1 MRVTSIEAAK
11 AHLVSLGIVQ
21 ASVTDTFPGVKP
33 GQLVGIYAKRFAVPP
48 GATIGEWSVEQ
59 TPDGRSVLTRPPDRR
74 IVLVRARMVGS
85 ARVAATL
92 PVGHHPGRAHAE
104 VTPTVLRIHLAD
116 GRSYEMPDQV
126 AFVQR
131 PPGRPLGA
139 CLVLWADAQPVTKR
153 CPFCDG
159 TGVRKKDQRPCS
171 LCHGERRLP
180 GPLAIEGGARMFG
193 WWNWVPRRPSD
204 DRRPAWQ

>member
-1 MRVTSIEAAK
+1 MRLTSIEAAK
-11 AHLVSLGIVQ
+11 AHLVSLGD
-21 ASVTDTFPGVKP
+21 AHVTAVSAFPGVRV
-33 GQLVGIYAKRFAVPP
+33 GATVGIYAKRFALPP
-48 GATIGEWSVEQ
+48 GATIGEWTVEQ
-59 TPDGRSVLTRPPDRR
+59 RDDGRAMLTKPPDRR
-74 IVLVRARMVGS
+74 IVLVRARLIGS
-85 ARVAATL
+85 AKVGALLPIGAHHGRPHARVSATEL
-92 PVGHHPGRAHAE
+92 VVVSSTGRE
-104 VTPTVLRIHLAD
+104 T
-116 GRSYEMPDQV
+116 SMPDQLPF
-126 AFVQR
+126 AYR
-131 PPGRPLGA
+131 PPSAAPA
-139 CLVLWADAQPVTKR
+139 VCLVLWTDQAPVTKR